1 MNINKALV
9 EWRKAKDI
17 SLASDICSALIEMLE
32 DENCEALNS
41 ASLERRE
48 ATVSFVSDNHEML
61 LIRQD
66 MMNFE
71 HVSVLEDKD
80 EQ

>member
-9 EWRKAKDI
+9 EWHKTKDI

-32 DENCEALNS
+32 DDKSVAVHRQAENYKVEIAFESVEHQFL
-41 ASLERRE
+41 LVKIDEMGGFER
-48 ATVSFVSDNHEML
+48 
-61 LIRQD
+61 
-66 MMNFE
+66 MNA
-71 HVSVLEDKD
+71 LEDKD